1 MGDTLSIIGAAA
13 AIVLFN
19 WRMYA
24 LLQRDLTGLRADVS
38 SVKERLAAVEAK
50 VDILIRGLHIQ
61 VQGKD
66 TPLTHTTTAPPFGSV
81 SELQGGAVVFRFRQ
95 IAGLIASFVAGRPT
109 RRAGLLHHL
118 RVEGDAEAE
127 TESVH
132 GFTRLTAVILIILAQ
147 PFGEHPH
154 VVVQRFDQREVVTH
168 MVRV

>member
-50 VDILIRGLHIQ
+50 VDILIQGLHIQ

-66 TPLTHTTTAPPFGSV
+66 TP
-81 SELQGGAVVFRFRQ
+81 
-95 IAGLIASFVAGRPT
+95 
-109 RRAGLLHHL
+109 
-118 RVEGDAEAE
+118 
-127 TESVH
+127 
-132 GFTRLTAVILIILAQ
+132 
-147 PFGEHPH
+147 
-154 VVVQRFDQREVVTH
+154 
-168 MVRV
+168 